1 MGTRAFA
8 VGAPTLWNMLPS
20 SVKSVE
26 NIAKFRRH
34 LKTSVQSGLSTI
46 APWRINQSD
55 DNLICLPTMRSINP
69 FCFDAPLSLVSKDIG
84 AIEVN

>member
-1 MGTRAFA
+1 MVGDGTGRHFHCYHINSIRQEYKEKAFYA
-8 VGAPTLWNMLPS
+8 
-20 SVKSVE
+20 
-26 NIAKFRRH
+26 
-34 LKTSVQSGLSTI
+34 
-46 APWRINQSD
+46 WRINQSD

>member
-1 MGTRAFA
+1 M
-8 VGAPTLWNMLPS
+8 PPS
-20 SVKSVE
+20 SVRSVE
-26 NIAKFRRH
+26 NIAKFHRH
-34 LKTSVQSGLSTI
+34 LKNISVQSGLSTI

-69 FCFDAPLSLVSKDIG
+69 FFYAPLSLVSKDVG

>member
-1 MGTRAFA
+1 MPLHCSNFTYF
-8 VGAPTLWNMLPS
+8 VLQIVLVTLN
-20 SVKSVE
+20 VYV
-26 NIAKFRRH
+26 
-34 LKTSVQSGLSTI
+34 
-46 APWRINQSD
+46 NQSD